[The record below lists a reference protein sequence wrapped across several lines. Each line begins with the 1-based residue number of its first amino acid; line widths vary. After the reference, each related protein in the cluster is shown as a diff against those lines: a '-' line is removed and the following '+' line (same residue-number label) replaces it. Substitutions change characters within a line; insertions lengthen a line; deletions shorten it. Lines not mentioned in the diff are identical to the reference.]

1 MCCDADELW
10 ERSESS
16 WSAED
21 TNKIGIMCY
30 QGFGMRIL
38 KRNSDFLSS
47 IDVICWDECD
57 SIFDFAAAAFQKA
70 RTSDFAS
77 AESTN
82 NEILAVIQ

>member
-1 MCCDADELW
+1 
-10 ERSESS
+10 
-16 WSAED
+16 
-21 TNKIGIMCY
+21 
-30 QGFGMRIL
+30 MRIL